1 MELGV
6 FYQFF
11 QVQGYGHRAWK
22 SLRTKVS
29 ARRAFLLWIFPSGR
43 IISVV
48 RQQDVKIADGDVWV
62 FVRPP
67 VRDNDPAAS
76 RE

>member
-11 QVQGYGHRAWK
+11 QVQGVWAW
-22 SLRTKVS
+22 SMEEPENESVCPAGVPALD
-29 ARRAFLLWIFPSGR
+29 FPGRR

>member
-1 MELGV
+1 MELGY
-6 FYQFF
+6 F
-11 QVQGYGHRAWK
+11 
-22 SLRTKVS
+22 
-29 ARRAFLLWIFPSGR
+29 INFPSSGVWAWSMEEPENESVCPAGVPALDFPGRR

>member
-11 QVQGYGHRAWK
+11 QVQGYGHGAWK
-22 SLRTKVS
+22 SLKTKVS
-29 ARRAFLLWIFPSGR
+29 ARRAFLLWIFPGRR

>member
-11 QVQGYGHRAWK
+11 QVQGYGHGAWK
-22 SLRTKVS
+22 SLKTKVS
-29 ARRAFLLWIFPSGR
+29 ARRAFLLWIFPDRR

-48 RQQDVKIADGDVWV
+48 RQQDVKIADGDVWA
-62 FVRPP
+62 FF
-67 VRDNDPAAS
+67 
-76 RE
+76 